1 MKHYTKEELE
11 LYRHGQMSVLGKI
24 NCSSHLRECEECR
37 KLLEDL
43 EAEDDFVKELRSS
56 IQIYNEVL
64 TASQRQINK
73 KTS

>member
-37 KLLEDL
+37 KLLEEL

-56 IQIYNEVL
+56 IQIYKAAFTE
-64 TASQRQINK
+64 SQRQINK